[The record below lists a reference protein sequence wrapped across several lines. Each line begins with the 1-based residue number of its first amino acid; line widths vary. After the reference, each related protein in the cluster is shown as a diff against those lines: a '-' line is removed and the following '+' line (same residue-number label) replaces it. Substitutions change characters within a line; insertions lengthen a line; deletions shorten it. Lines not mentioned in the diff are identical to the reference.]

1 MNKRLIAKRFR
12 EIKCGRCCTCCTEPV
27 VPVTDSD
34 VARICKLLN
43 VNPKK
48 IVRFFA
54 MDEMEFD
61 PESEVWIKFK
71 SGKKAM
77 GLRKRNNR
85 CMFLSDSVSCKIYN
99 QRPMTC
105 RTFPYMIDFDQNG
118 DPERVR
124 RNKIVDC
131 KSSRKGLSHLDEAV
145 SNIRIEI
152 NEDESYY
159 KKIEVWNRTESDGDT
174 NSFLKHLGLY

>member
-1 MNKRLIAKRFR
+1 MKKNTIEKKFR
-12 EIKCGRCCTCCTEPV
+12 EIKCGRCGTCCTEPI

-43 VNPKK
+43 VAPQK
-48 IVRFFA
+48 IVQFYS

-61 PESEVWIKFK
+61 PESEVWIKLK

-77 GLRKRNNR
+77 GLKKRNDR
-85 CMFLSDSVSCKIYN
+85 CIFLSDTISCKVYN

-105 RTFPYMIDFDQNG
+105 RTFPYMIDFDEFGN
-118 DPERVR
+118 PERVR

-131 KSSRKGLSHLDEAV
+131 KSSRKGLSHLDQAV
-145 SNIRIEI
+145 SNVRIEI

-159 KKIEVWNRTESDGDT
+159 KKIAAWNHAENDGDA